1 MSETIFGNQTINPVH
16 DGSAPLNTFQ
26 LPNGDNSA
34 PAKFIDNPQQWIPL
48 DISTTNSKVN
58 RDPTYAEVLITFGEM
73 HFGAKWDAE
82 EYVFKETPESSKWK
96 APTRKDKIAYLARFP
111 AMGGK
116 LDGKTMQ
123 RVRFEYDDNG
133 NVDGITAYK
142 KDKMERFL
150 KVVDAYKDIIFPKSS
165 QLSMQEKIRQRAA
178 KEKFKHQATEM
189 EDVTRKN
196 FYKLPTIDGWASNMQ
211 DAKKEGWKDT
221 RGGLYRIFVVTGLVD
236 NPDALTTEIE
246 SLPKNEKL
254 EKVKNIVAIWKHWN
268 SEFFTNE
275 EFYDK
280 EWKDDLMPKDWIGR
294 FPPDS
299 WNMLEDFP
307 EREHK
312 TGKLRNFVSQK
323 KEENSRKAAADHI
336 SAFVNYAPKGNWS
349 FGDVPKGTML
359 SRIIPKAKY
368 GDVGQLIDDDQV
380 QQAFKFLE
388 TGKRHIWKD
397 TGKSFK
403 LIKPQPD
410 GSVKEESQKIRELV
424 PDPEDNE
431 THYNTT
437 LKEYQVWGSPYGKTS
452 PASLFFRIALL
463 CGWRK
468 QEALS
473 SATRETSNAK
483 LKDASEGMD
492 KTGDQPTGLIWEKN
506 GNLDIAFLTRK
517 TKKVGKNYFEAIV
530 PPFSSETMDTRE
542 TIALICEKAG
552 LGRWV
557 NQNFKDPN
565 WQPEWRKFTQKE
577 LDDLFPDGTF
587 KMNREIIKKSKGVPP
602 KTLIGW
608 EGQFYPAKTEYKGK
622 MIETIKLP
630 DGADL
635 DSLEYKQM
643 VSAFLDFP
651 LRELYRS
658 LEGTK
663 VKLNSE
669 DVITEIMDGDRRLNP
684 KLKSFKMNDGW
695 AEVCAEGCPK
705 SDLGEIK
712 IGKYSKERMDQDAL
726 RYTSPD
732 EYWIKKPN
740 HSLRHIFAQ
749 IWLAKSDWNFG
760 IVADRGHWGG
770 LNVLKDHYGDIPKTQ
785 LAGMM
790 VQVFSKQQ
798 VGEDK
803 MNQAI
808 NQQTAIQVQKQD
820 MEQVAEKLIEE
831 NEPDAP
837 VKGEDEDV

>member
-16 DGSAPLNTFQ
+16 DGSAPLNTFE

-48 DISTTNSKVN
+48 DISNTNSKTK

-116 LDGKTMQ
+116 LDKSMQ
-123 RVRFEYDDNG
+123 RVRFEYDDDG

-150 KVVDAYKDIIFPKSS
+150 KVVEAYKDIIFPESS
-165 QLSMQEKIRQRAA
+165 QLTMQEKIRQRAK
-178 KEKFKHQATEM
+178 KEEFKSKATEM
-189 EDVTRKN
+189 EDATRN
-196 FYKLPTIDGWASNMQ
+196 SFYKLPTIYGWVSNMQ
-211 DAKKEGWKDT
+211 DAKKEGWKNT
-221 RGGLYRIFVVTGLVD
+221 RGALYRIFYVTGLID

-268 SEFFTNE
+268 SEFFTNK

-294 FPPDS
+294 FPPDT

-312 TGKLRNFVSQK
+312 NGKFRNFVGAK
-323 KEENSRKAAADHI
+323 KEESSRKSASDYI
-336 SAFVNYAPKGNWS
+336 SSFVNYAPKGNWS

-359 SRIIPKAKY
+359 SRIIPIAKY

-397 TGKSFK
+397 TGKTTE

-410 GSVKEESQKIRELV
+410 GSIKKEPIKIRELI

-437 LKEYQVWGSPYGKTS
+437 LKEYQLWGKPYGKTS

-468 QEALS
+468 QEGLTS
-473 SATRETSNAK
+473 STRQTSTQK
-483 LKDASEGMD
+483 LKGTAGGLD
-492 KTGDQPTGLIWEKN
+492 KDGDQPTGLIWEDN
-506 GNLDIAFLTRK
+506 GNLSIAFLTRK
-517 TKKVGKNYFEAIV
+517 TKKVGKNYFEAIC
-530 PPFSSETMDTRE
+530 PPFSSPTMDTRE

-565 WQPEWRKFTQKE
+565 WKPEWREFNQKE
-577 LDDLFPDGTF
+577 LDELFPADIV
-587 KMNREIIKKSKGVPP
+587 KMNKEVIKKSKGVPAT
-602 KTLIGW
+602 TLIGW
-608 EGQFYPAKTEYKGK
+608 QGQFYPAKTEYKGK

-630 DGADL
+630 DGTDL
-635 DSLEYKQM
+635 DALEYKGM

-658 LEGTK
+658 LKGTK

-669 DVITEIMDGDRRLNP
+669 DTIMEIMEGDRRLNP
-684 KLKSFKMNDGW
+684 KIKLFKMNDGW
-695 AEVCAEGCPK
+695 AEICSEGCPEK
-705 SDLGEIK
+705 DLGK
-712 IGKYSKERMDQDAL
+712 IQTGVHSRARMDQDVL

-790 VQVFSKQQ
+790 TQVFSKQQ
-798 VGEDK
+798 FGEDK
-803 MNQAI
+803 MNQGI
-808 NQQTAIQVQKQD
+808 NQETAMQVQQQN
-820 MEQVAEKLIEE
+820 MEEVAEKLIEE

-837 VKGEDEDV
+837 IEVEDEDE